1 MDSLEEPATSTLI
14 KCIYSLRVR
23 QRKSE
28 RGECERGI
36 DEARGVAEP
45 LESASGNAHQMGPEA
60 E

>member
-1 MDSLEEPATSTLI
+1 MHIFIACATE
-14 KCIYSLRVR
+14 RE
-23 QRKSE
+23 SE